1 MASADPL
8 PSSAARAPARQAQH
22 PRLLDWQHMTG
33 ARIAALDRARTVVAV
48 SCSPLEVHGPHLPT
62 IADVGESEG
71 LFGRTFEKLV
81 ERHDEL
87 TVVRLPPVFVA
98 ADVLPHVGSLRFSP
112 RTVTTV
118 LEELGATLARQGFRH
133 VWVGNFHGG
142 PRHILAIER
151 ACARVN
157 ARYDARMISAFS
169 LLARRLTGG
178 TSDLAH
184 KLDGVG
190 GITKEDLKGDQHG
203 GVVETALLLH
213 LHGEHVD
220 SGYRDLPPRSV
231 ELDLARA
238 GKRPLQRGPKAT
250 LFEILRGL
258 PLRAR
263 YYDTDTYSG
272 IPARA
277 SAALGAEY
285 LELLSGEAAEV
296 LSEVWQGRVPLEE
309 CFSPLW
315 PFRHVLLNEKV
326 GTLFDRLVGR
336 KPSPV

>member
-8 PSSAARAPARQAQH
+8 PSSPAPAPAREAQH
-22 PRLLDWQHMTG
+22 PRLLDWQHLTG

-48 SCSPLEVHGPHLPT
+48 SCSPREVHGPHLPT
-62 IADVGESEG
+62 LADVGESEG
-71 LFGRTFEKLV
+71 LFGRTFDKLV

-87 TVVRLPPVFVA
+87 TIVRLPPVFVA

-118 LEELGATLARQGFRH
+118 LEEL
-133 VWVGNFHGG
+133 
-142 PRHILAIER
+142 

-157 ARYDARMISAFS
+157 ARHDARMISAFS

-220 SGYRDLPPRSV
+220 PGYRDLPPRAG

-315 PFRHVLLNEKV
+315 PFRHVLLNDKV
-326 GTLFDRLVGR
+326 GSLFDRLVGR
-336 KPSPV
+336 KRSPV